1 MANHTIQKVNLPRLC
16 LVIAVVALSGC
27 KSPIQYTS
35 PQVEGR
41 VVDAQSHEPLKN
53 VFVQRIDPNAKPKRG
68 QQAKG
73 AQLMDQAGGVRTAAD
88 GTFKLDSVK
97 SLTFLRRLNWYSVT
111 VSFKHHEYLPLSTNY
126 TAAEATNTVDGE
138 PIIITGDIS
147 LKPIRALPRPARGLS
162 SPQQ

>member
-1 MANHTIQKVNLPRLC
+1 MIPKLNWLSLY
-16 LVIAVVALSGC
+16 LVLGAAALVGC

-53 VFVQRIDPNAKPKRG
+53 VFVQRVDPNAKLKRG

-73 AQLMDQAGGVRTAAD
+73 GQLMDQAGGVRTATD
-88 GTFKLDSVK
+88 GTFQLDSVK

-111 VSFKHHEYLPLSTNY
+111 ISFKHYEYLPLTTNY
-126 TAAEATNTVDGE
+126 TGAEATNTVAGE
-138 PIIITGDIS
+138 PLVLTGDIL
-147 LKPIRALPRPARGLS
+147 LKHE
-162 SPQQ
+162 